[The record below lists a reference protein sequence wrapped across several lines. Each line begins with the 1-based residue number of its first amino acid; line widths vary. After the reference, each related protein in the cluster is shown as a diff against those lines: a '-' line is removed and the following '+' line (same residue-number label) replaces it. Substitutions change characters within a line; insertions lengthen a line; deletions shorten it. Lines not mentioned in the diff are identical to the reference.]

1 MICLYNAVLFQKQ
14 TFPKL
19 FPLTLQTVTPVSN
32 KIRNKIL
39 TKPMHSAGT
48 RVHQSNK
55 SNYLINIHLEQM
67 PLATQVLKSTSPTYS
82 RMLIYMILV
91 LHAHKHCATWVKAIT
106 MHQNH
111 YTWMTEG
118 QKPPT
123 TSLKHIFHK
132 TIVISDLSITIL
144 QVIKVSS
151 NHEL

>member
-1 MICLYNAVLFQKQ
+1 MQCCFKNRLSHSSSLSQ
-14 TFPKL
+14 TV
-19 FPLTLQTVTPVSN
+19 LQTVIPVSN

-82 RMLIYMILV
+82 RMLIYMLFG

-106 MHQNH
+106 MYQNH
-111 YTWMTEG
+111 YTRMTER

-123 TSLKHIFHK
+123 TSLKYIFHK
-132 TIVISDLSITIL
+132 TTM
-144 QVIKVSS
+144 SS
-151 NHEL
+151 LTSQLRSSKS